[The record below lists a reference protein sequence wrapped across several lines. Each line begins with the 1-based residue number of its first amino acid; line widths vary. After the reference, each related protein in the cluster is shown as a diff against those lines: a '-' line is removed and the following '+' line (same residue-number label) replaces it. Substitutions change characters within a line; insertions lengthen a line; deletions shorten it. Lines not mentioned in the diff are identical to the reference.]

1 MFDASLSCD
10 LLLAVGTSL
19 QVFPVAE
26 MVPTAANNGAKIVIV
41 NGESTVMDQLAE
53 IVVKGE
59 ISKVLPEIVSL

>member
-1 MFDASLSCD
+1 ML
-10 LLLAVGTSL
+10 
-19 QVFPVAE
+19 
-26 MVPTAANNGAKIVIV
+26 PTAVNNGAKALIV